1 MLINEDMKSAFLM
14 FKFGENEHMQKLYEE
29 GEIYLNTISFFK
41 ITEDQKL
48 RGDKHENITH
58 NWQSDQ
64 IDLKINGQPLKDI
77 VGSVKVY
84 NPQEDKYQF
93 THIYSMSAL
102 CWGDNLEGK
111 KILDERMKGFG
122 NSVVIINNVKEFL
135 ARLEKTLDKLCPDT
149 INRLSTDVVKYYD
162 PNKHHGDLDIFCKS
176 DEYSYQ
182 REWRIG
188 VAKKDNIQNDFSFK
202 IGNIKDIS
210 TILKIEDFRNEVSRK
225 DGKINLITH
234 L

>member
-1 MLINEDMKSAFLM
+1 
-14 FKFGENEHMQKLYEE
+14 
-29 GEIYLNTISFFK
+29 
-41 ITEDQKL
+41 
-48 RGDKHENITH
+48 
-58 NWQSDQ
+58 
-64 IDLKINGQPLKDI
+64 
-77 VGSVKVY
+77 
-84 NPQEDKYQF
+84 
-93 THIYSMSAL
+93 MSAL